1 MKANNQKKDG
11 YTTQFTF
18 TVLYQKMHHNKITPW
33 WAACYPR
40 FYKSANI
47 LHDSTLTVTGSTAR
61 NVHEYMWCT
70 RTLQQLQA
78 CTHAICCKRPN
89 LLNLHVLDHEPQEIL
104 HHNIKL
110 HPSNEVYKMLH
121 FDLLFFL
128 PRGSGFLRLICR
140 TRSLNIW
147 KEAMIRLYIQQ
158 HI

>member
-40 FYKSANI
+40 FYKSGNI

-61 NVHEYMWCT
+61 NVHEYMYSYTTATAGMHSCNM
-70 RTLQQLQA
+70 LQMA
-78 CTHAICCKRPN
+78 N

-140 TRSLNIW
+140 TRSLNI
-147 KEAMIRLYIQQ
+147 
-158 HI
+158 

>member
-1 MKANNQKKDG
+1 MKANNQKKE
-11 YTTQFTF
+11 YTTQFMF
-18 TVLYQKMHHNKITPW
+18 TVLYQKMHHNKLPHGGLLAIRAFTSLAIFCMIRPSQW
-33 WAACYPR
+33 QAAQHETCT
-40 FYKSANI
+40 
-47 LHDSTLTVTGSTAR
+47 ST
-61 NVHEYMWCT
+61 CT

-78 CTHAICCKRPN
+78 CTHAICCKWPN
-89 LLNLHVLDHEPQEIL
+89 LLNLHVLDQEPQEIL

-147 KEAMIRLYIQQ
+147 NEAMIRLYIQQ